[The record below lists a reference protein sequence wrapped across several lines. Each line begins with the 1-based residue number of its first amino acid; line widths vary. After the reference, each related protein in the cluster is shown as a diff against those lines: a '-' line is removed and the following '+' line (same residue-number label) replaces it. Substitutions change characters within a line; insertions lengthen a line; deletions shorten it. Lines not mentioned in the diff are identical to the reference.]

1 MAQQGKVTGLIVPEG
16 YLEKLDDLKER
27 GLIRN
32 RTDGL
37 RSAIE
42 LFYDYVIA
50 YRSKIPDIG
59 KICAYITGDS
69 RITEDWNDL
78 SENENVSIYR
88 LNDMDFKIKKI
99 NENHV
104 IITQHKNNQEI
115 IINIEIREKND

>member
-1 MAQQGKVTGLIVPEG
+1 MAQQGKITGLIVPEG

-37 RSAIE
+37 RSAIK

-59 KICAYITGDS
+59 KICAYITGDP